1 MSESEWVW
9 HISCGYS
16 TSQEL
21 EKLQR
26 QLQGTTDET
35 TKKQL
40 QQEISITQAKRE
52 VTESKA
58 VR

>member
-16 TSQEL
+16 TPQEL
-21 EKLQR
+21 KNLQC

>member
-9 HISCGYS
+9 HISYGYS
-16 TSQEL
+16 TPQEV
-21 EKLQR
+21 EELQR
-26 QLQGTTDET
+26 QLQGTTDED

-52 VTESKA
+52 VAYSKQ